1 MKIKYNKHLTE
12 LARQLRNNPTKS
24 EKILWK
30 YLKGDKLGGY
40 DFHRQKPIGNFIY
53 DFYCHDLQLVIELDG
68 YTHTFEEVIENDK
81 AKDAFAAEMGLT
93 ILRFPDKRIYKD
105 MGNVLLEL
113 FAFIEEF
120 EAKNVTP
127 PCIPPF

>member
-1 MKIKYNKHLTE
+1 MKIKYNHHLTE

-53 DFYCHDLQLVIELDG
+53 DFYCHDLQVVIELDG
-68 YTHTFEEVIENDK
+68 YTHTFDEVIENDK
-81 AKDAFAAEMGLT
+81 AKDVFANELGLT
-93 ILRFPDKRIYKD
+93 ILRFPDKRIYRD
-105 MGNVLLEL
+105 INNVLSEL
-113 FAFIEEF
+113 AQFIEEF
-120 EAKNVTP
+120 EAKKAMSNTV
-127 PCIPPF
+127 